1 MDERDRLMLEA
12 AGASFAYG
20 TASFPQ
26 PCWAA
31 TSGGCSVYS
40 SRPSACRNERCLLL
54 RLWEAG
60 DVCYDEARALI
71 ASTIALRDR
80 ARTQMEHYVG
90 SEMPEDLG
98 NLYHQMVD
106 KLESSIDPPA
116 ERQEHAQMLLD
127 VGSLRRSL
135 ADHFEAP

>member
-1 MDERDRLMLEA
+1 MDERDRLMLQA

-20 TASFPQ
+20 TSSFPQ

-31 TSGGCSVYS
+31 TSGGCSIYD

-54 RLWEAG
+54 RRCEAG
-60 DVCYDEARALI
+60 DVSYEDARALI
-71 ASTIALRDR
+71 TSTIALRDR
-80 ARTQMEHYVG
+80 VRPQMEHYLR

-98 NLYHQMVD
+98 NLYRQMVD
-106 KLESSIDPPA
+106 KLESAADPPA
-116 ERQEHAQMLLD
+116 ERREHAQMLLD

-135 ADHFEAP
+135 GDHFEAP